1 MKNDDVRLDFHEGT
15 LRVRGVSAK
24 FVAMAQLEETL
35 VWDPRE
41 GCFRCDAFRL
51 DSLQAQLRDAL
62 ADDVSIDC
70 TSLHTH
76 PELAISNQLGTTL
89 RSDQLDA
96 VEAFERDGRRG
107 LIVMPTGTG
116 KTVVAIEI
124 MIRCQT
130 STLIV
135 VPVRD
140 LMYQWHAKI
149 LAATGIDAGLIGDG
163 VHRVS
168 PISIATYDSA
178 AIHTPR
184 IGDRFNAMIFDEV
197 HHLPSPFRS
206 DAARMSVASIRLGLT
221 ATPPTDP
228 ERLRCLSELIGP
240 TVYQQEIQQ
249 ASGKTLAGYRIRRM
263 AVELSP
269 QERKAYDQH
278 SRRVQAFVSEQR
290 DIDRHFRWQDI
301 HGVAA
306 SVDENPQRASG
317 AREAIDAFRAK
328 TKIEEH
334 ATGKFR
340 VLEDLF
346 RLHADEPVIVF
357 AGSNVMAREI
367 SLRFLVP
374 CLLSHCRKKERQE
387 WLKGFAQGRYPVL
400 VANRVLDE
408 GVDLPAVNVA
418 IVVGGLSSQRQAIQR
433 LGRVLRRDSLGN
445 AAVLYEVVT
454 NGTREVKRSRDR
466 RRNSAY
472 RQTPQ
477 GNRSNPGDLKHDS

>member
-1 MKNDDVRLDFHEGT
+1 MKTDDVRLEFHEGT

-24 FVAMAQLEETL
+24 FVEKALHEETL

-41 GCFRCDAFRL
+41 CCFRCDAFRL
-51 DSLQAQLRDAL
+51 DSLQNQLRRAL
-62 ADDVSIDC
+62 PDNMPIDG
-70 TSLHTH
+70 TSLHVH

-89 RSDQLDA
+89 RPDQLDA
-96 VEAFERDGRRG
+96 VEAFQRHGQRG

-178 AIHTPR
+178 AIHMPR
-184 IGDRFNAMIFDEV
+184 IGDRFKAIVFDEV

-249 ASGKTLAGYRIRRM
+249 ASGKTLAGYTIRRM

-269 QERKAYDQH
+269 PERKAYDQH
-278 SRRVQAFVSEQR
+278 SRAVQTFVSEQR
-290 DIDRHFRWQDI
+290 DIDPHFRWQDI
-301 HGVAA
+301 HRVAA
-306 SVDENPQRASG
+306 SVEESPQRAIAAG
-317 AREAIDAFRAK
+317 EAIDAFRAK

-334 ATGKFR
+334 ATSKLR

-346 RLHADEPVIVF
+346 RLHAGEPVIVF

-367 SLRFLVP
+367 SMRFLVP

-387 WLKGFAQGRYPVL
+387 YLKGFAQGRYPVL

-433 LGRVLRRDSLGN
+433 LGRVLRRDNIGN
-445 AAVLYEVVT
+445 VAVLYEVVT

-472 RQTPQ
+472 RQSAQ
-477 GNRSNPGDLKHDS
+477 RNRPKPTGRQDDS